1 MLLLLCAL
9 TISSKA
15 QSPTQNYV
23 MSKEVL
29 DVDGT
34 HAITTVTYYDGL
46 GYPVETATN
55 GLVGTGKYAYALLEH
70 DALGREK
77 QSWLPGTQKDGCSFV
92 APSELSSSLIT
103 FHKDRNPYSVNSYD
117 ALDRQVSTL
126 GAGESWFTAKK
137 FVEQRYCSNEASSVK
152 RYQVSE
158 SGALL
163 ENGYYAAKSLS
174 MLEETDE
181 DGKTKQTFSD
191 LFGHKVL
198 ERRDGNNDTYYIY
211 DNIGRLRYVLSPSY
225 QEYSDLQKF
234 GYEYRYDKYGR
245 CVWKRLPGCEY
256 QQMWYDAADN
266 LMFSQDGEQ
275 RKKGLFVFYLYDK
288 MKREVLMGTTTSMN
302 ALCTSALA
310 TYGEQFSGLCN
321 SGYTPLG
328 NLGLGN
334 EQLLSAKYYDCHS
347 FLNRQMVKNLTSKSL
362 SAKTSGL
369 QESYNIGSQTGIVTR
384 NTDGDLLAS
393 VSYHDLRGLVVESM
407 QIKPDEVFLRQSIK
421 YSFTRK
427 PIEVKAELTKGDMTK
442 NVTQLYV
449 YNPNNDK
456 IETMTIQVGNVTRTV
471 ASYSYDDIGR
481 LVSVNR
487 SGNAG
492 SVHYAYNIRN
502 WLKETKSDR
511 FKQNLYYESTK
522 ENPFFNGNI
531 SRMQW
536 QSSKDNVLR
545 GYDFTYDGLNRL
557 EESTYGEGADMS
569 QSKNHYSEHVL
580 SYSPNGSIERLQRYG
595 KKNNGTFGLID
606 DLTYAYNGNQIKSI
620 SDKAGSLLY
629 NGSFDF
635 KDGADAD
642 VEYFYDAN
650 GALVKDLNKGISN
663 IEYDILGNLKCITF
677 SNGFKTEYIYDA
689 AGYKLRTTH
698 ESAVTNTTD
707 YIGNFIFEDGKL
719 DKYLFDGGYCSFDNN
734 QNPTFHYY
742 EKDHLGSIRMV
753 VNENGTIEQ
762 VNHYYPFGG
771 VYGDLSYKGELQRNK
786 YIGKEF
792 DHMYGLDWYDHGA
805 RMYDAARVVWDRID
819 NSGEKNSDISPY
831 LYCHDN
837 AINKFD
843 PDGND
848 DYFSNSGQFLFSKGD
863 SPNIYVANGNNG
875 FVNFNTLDLR
885 RKNNLNT
892 GVRIVGYYARKA
904 GVKYNVNGGR
914 GYVGISTLHR
924 TDNQKDVLAQT
935 KGESIYL
942 KMSNGKLNKEMYNI
956 YNLTNTIGHEK
967 LHKESD
973 VPLTYLVHSQIVLK
987 QLADANFSNGSE
999 KYQIGTIGN
1008 MIVLMNEAN
1017 KNEQSANALIQIMVK
1032 ANSIIKPLG
1041 LGRIVRQNNHF
1052 EYVYGT
1058 K

>member
-55 GLVGTGKYAYALLEH
+55 GLGGTGKYAYALLEH

-310 TYGEQFSGLCN
+310 TYGELSSGLCN

-347 FLNRQMVKNLTSKSL
+347 FLNRQMVKNLT
-362 SAKTSGL
+362 
-369 QESYNIGSQTGIVTR
+369 
-384 NTDGDLLAS
+384 
-393 VSYHDLRGLVVESM
+393 
-407 QIKPDEVFLRQSIK
+407 
-421 YSFTRK
+421 
-427 PIEVKAELTKGDMTK
+427 
-442 NVTQLYV
+442 
-449 YNPNNDK
+449 
-456 IETMTIQVGNVTRTV
+456 
-471 ASYSYDDIGR
+471 
-481 LVSVNR
+481 
-487 SGNAG
+487 
-492 SVHYAYNIRN
+492 
-502 WLKETKSDR
+502 
-511 FKQNLYYESTK
+511 
-522 ENPFFNGNI
+522 
-531 SRMQW
+531 
-536 QSSKDNVLR
+536 
-545 GYDFTYDGLNRL
+545 
-557 EESTYGEGADMS
+557 
-569 QSKNHYSEHVL
+569 
-580 SYSPNGSIERLQRYG
+580 
-595 KKNNGTFGLID
+595 
-606 DLTYAYNGNQIKSI
+606 
-620 SDKAGSLLY
+620 
-629 NGSFDF
+629 
-635 KDGADAD
+635 
-642 VEYFYDAN
+642 
-650 GALVKDLNKGISN
+650 
-663 IEYDILGNLKCITF
+663 
-677 SNGFKTEYIYDA
+677 
-689 AGYKLRTTH
+689 
-698 ESAVTNTTD
+698 
-707 YIGNFIFEDGKL
+707 
-719 DKYLFDGGYCSFDNN
+719 
-734 QNPTFHYY
+734 
-742 EKDHLGSIRMV
+742 
-753 VNENGTIEQ
+753 
-762 VNHYYPFGG
+762 
-771 VYGDLSYKGELQRNK
+771 
-786 YIGKEF
+786 
-792 DHMYGLDWYDHGA
+792 
-805 RMYDAARVVWDRID
+805 
-819 NSGEKNSDISPY
+819 
-831 LYCHDN
+831 
-837 AINKFD
+837 
-843 PDGND
+843 
-848 DYFSNSGQFLFSKGD
+848 
-863 SPNIYVANGNNG
+863 
-875 FVNFNTLDLR
+875 
-885 RKNNLNT
+885 
-892 GVRIVGYYARKA
+892 
-904 GVKYNVNGGR
+904 
-914 GYVGISTLHR
+914 
-924 TDNQKDVLAQT
+924 
-935 KGESIYL
+935 
-942 KMSNGKLNKEMYNI
+942 
-956 YNLTNTIGHEK
+956 
-967 LHKESD
+967 
-973 VPLTYLVHSQIVLK
+973 
-987 QLADANFSNGSE
+987 
-999 KYQIGTIGN
+999 
-1008 MIVLMNEAN
+1008 
-1017 KNEQSANALIQIMVK
+1017 
-1032 ANSIIKPLG
+1032 
-1041 LGRIVRQNNHF
+1041 
-1052 EYVYGT
+1052 
-1058 K
+1058 